1 MNVLKIAWRS
11 IQHRG
16 FGSAL
21 SILSM
26 ALGVMLVVAVL
37 TIHGMVAQS
46 FKSNSSFGFST
57 IMGARGGAMQLTL
70 NTVFY
75 LSQPIETIPYE
86 YYLAFCDKETREKEF
101 ANSITLRALE
111 LEKDAQRFGGQAGV
125 LGIGGP
131 LGILNDMAI
140 EMLNDSQ
147 VDVMNTSEPG
157 KYSYLSLIH
166 I

>member
-75 LSQPIETIPYE
+75 LSQPIETIPY
-86 YYLAFCDKETREKEF
+86 
-101 ANSITLRALE
+101 
-111 LEKDAQRFGGQAGV
+111 
-125 LGIGGP
+125 
-131 LGILNDMAI
+131 
-140 EMLNDSQ
+140 
-147 VDVMNTSEPG
+147 
-157 KYSYLSLIH
+157 LSLIH